1 MINQKSKKLIINKFI
16 YTNDSFILYFKLF
29 QWIIC
34 CILGLNQILMINKFS
49 LLKYSIVWS
58 AVRHVHC
65 KNEKKYLCIIW
76 NDISSIWLFIWT
88 MWNNIFKNVLFHIT
102 FVCLISYPVSIYL
115 YCTYYRIDY
124 LPIYVPG
131 VEIGELEIYNNIFLK
146 IHLVMLKE
154 NCNFHVNFVPSLIYT
169 YW

>member
-1 MINQKSKKLIINKFI
+1 MSLAKLSFRYHLCYIPMFGNGFW
-16 YTNDSFILYFKLF
+16 YTVK
-29 QWIIC
+29 
-34 CILGLNQILMINKFS
+34 MK
-49 LLKYSIVWS
+49 
-58 AVRHVHC
+58 
-65 KNEKKYLCIIW
+65 KKYLFIIW

-124 LPIYVPG
+124 LPKYVPG